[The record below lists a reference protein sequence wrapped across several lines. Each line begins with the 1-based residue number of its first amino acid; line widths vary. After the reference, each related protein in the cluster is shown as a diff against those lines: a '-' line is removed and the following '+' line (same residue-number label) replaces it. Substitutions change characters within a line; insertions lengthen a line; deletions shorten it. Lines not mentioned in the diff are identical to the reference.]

1 MAMSASHVL
10 SAGSIAAR
18 PMRASGRAATAAAG
32 SVASEMR
39 ILPAGKAVS
48 FVPQRDT
55 VLRISEGTAW
65 ITLGLGLSNEASLQA
80 GDLVL
85 HAGHSVV
92 LKAGQSVVIES
103 KRQDALVYHFPK
115 NKGGQPNL
123 DEQPARWFTRFQ
135 WGKTDGSMFY
145 NI

>member
-18 PMRASGRAATAAAG
+18 PARASRAASAAA
-32 SVASEMR
+32 EMR
-39 ILPAGKAVS
+39 ILPTGKAIS

-65 ITLGLGLSNEASLQA
+65 VTLGLGLSNEASLQA

-85 HAGHSVV
+85 HAGHTVV

-115 NKGGQPNL
+115 NQGGQPNL